1 VLVYINDTAGDRK
14 EAIVAAILIVEGDE
28 QVRVLAE
35 SILQGAG
42 YDTLTAGSVQE
53 ALALV
58 NGDAVIDV
66 LFAEI
71 DLDSESHGG
80 LDLAKAAV
88 ERCPHLS
95 VIYTT
100 GNGVTDG
107 MRALFVEGFAFVAKP
122 YTSQDLVSAVHNAL
136 RVRPLRSA

>member
-1 VLVYINDTAGDRK
+1 M
-14 EAIVAAILIVEGDE
+14 AAILIVEDDE

-42 YDTLTAGSVQE
+42 FGTLTAATVQE
-53 ALALV
+53 ALTLV
-58 NGDAVIDV
+58 NGDAVFDV
-66 LFAEI
+66 LFVEI
-71 DLDSESHGG
+71 DLNSESHGG

-88 ERCPHLS
+88 DRYPHLP

-100 GNGVTDG
+100 GKGVTDG
-107 MRALFVEGFAFVAKP
+107 MRALFVEGFAFVPKP
-122 YTSQDLVSAVHNAL
+122 YTSQDLVLAVQNIV

>member
-1 VLVYINDTAGDRK
+1 M
-14 EAIVAAILIVEGDE
+14 VAAILIVEDDE

-42 YDTLTAGSVQE
+42 YDTLTAATVQE
-53 ALALV
+53 ALTLV
-58 NGDAVIDV
+58 NGNAVIDV

-80 LDLAKAAV
+80 LELAKAAV
-88 ERCPHLS
+88 ERRPHLP

-100 GNGVTDG
+100 GKGVTDG

-122 YTSQDLVSAVHNAL
+122 YTSQDLIAAVQNIL

>member
-1 VLVYINDTAGDRK
+1 M
-14 EAIVAAILIVEGDE
+14 VAAILIVEDDE

-35 SILQGAG
+35 SILQGTG
-42 YDTLTAGSVQE
+42 YNTLTAATVQE
-53 ALALV
+53 ALTLV

-66 LFAEI
+66 LFTEI
-71 DLDSESHGG
+71 DLDGESRTHGG

-88 ERCPHLS
+88 QRRPHLS
-95 VIYTT
+95 LIYTT

-107 MRALFVEGFAFVAKP
+107 MRALFVEGFAFVSKP
-122 YTSQDLVSAVHNAL
+122 YTSQDLVSAVHNTL

>member
-1 VLVYINDTAGDRK
+1 M
-14 EAIVAAILIVEGDE
+14 VAAILIVEDDE

-42 YDTLTAGSVQE
+42 YGTLTAATVQE
-53 ALALV
+53 ALTLV

-71 DLDSESHGG
+71 ELDSESHGG
-80 LDLAKAAV
+80 LELAKAAV
-88 ERCPHLS
+88 ERRTHLP

-100 GNGVTDG
+100 GKGVTDG

-122 YTSQDLVSAVHNAL
+122 YTSQDLIAAVQNIL